1 MPAFD
6 FNAGSLHHILRQLI
20 GIRISVDDTL
30 DAGVDEYF
38 GANHAGLV
46 GAVQRAAVD
55 GYAVVSGL
63 HDCVL
68 LGVNAAAQLVHLPG
82 GHVEL
87 FPQAA
92 DDGAVGQ
99 AFGRAVIAGGD
110 YLLVFDDNRAYAAAQ
125 TGRSFAD
132 HLRYFHEILVPV
144 GSFLLFHYTVP
155 KIRSPASP
163 RPGTM

>member
-6 FNAGSLHHILRQLI
+6 FNAGGLHHILRQLI
-20 GIRISVDDTL
+20 GIRIGVNDAF

-38 GANHAGLV
+38 GANYAGLV
-46 GAVQRAAVD
+46 SAVQRAAVD
-55 GYAVVSGL
+55 GYAVIGGL
-63 HDCVL
+63 HNCVL
-68 LGVNAAAQLVHLPG
+68 LGMNAAAQLVHLPG

-110 YLLVFDDNRAYAAAQ
+110 DLLVFDDDCADTAAQ
-125 TGRSFAD
+125 TG
-132 HLRYFHEILVPV
+132 
-144 GSFLLFHYTVP
+144 
-155 KIRSPASP
+155 
-163 RPGTM
+163 